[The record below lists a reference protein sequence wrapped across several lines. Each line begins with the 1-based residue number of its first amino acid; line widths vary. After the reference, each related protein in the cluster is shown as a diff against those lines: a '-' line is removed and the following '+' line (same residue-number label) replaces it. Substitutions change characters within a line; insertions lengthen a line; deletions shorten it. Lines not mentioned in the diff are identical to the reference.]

1 MQNKLKDIFRL
12 EEVKYVTPVSL
23 KALLNQNATAEECK
37 HLSDE
42 ELIKAGISKA
52 GRRNLRATSFDDKVY
67 EEQLEAVE
75 KRGNI
80 KIITYYDDEYPSNL
94 KTIFDPPLYLFCQGE
109 ILPKD
114 DKSIAIVGS
123 RTLSRTGIQTIKK
136 ISRELASAGFVII
149 SGLAMGADTVAHIGA
164 IEAKARTV
172 AILGSGIDKEV
183 NVCSRGT
190 RRKIIET
197 GGAVLSPFRM
207 GYEGTKYSFPAR
219 NRVIS
224 GMSLGVIIGEA
235 KMKSGSLITASFGL
249 EQGREVF
256 ALPNLIYKE
265 KFEGSNNLIKT
276 GQAKLIMGTKD
287 VIDEMPEYVQN
298 LVSPIARS
306 VEKNIIQFTDKIEE
320 RIYKTLL
327 KNKMNVDELSEG
339 LSVDTGTLMS
349 KLLMLE
355 LNGLIIREP
364 NNYFSINK

>member
-1 MQNKLKDIFRL
+1 MQKKLKEILRL
-12 EEVKYVTPVSL
+12 EEVKYLTQVSL
-23 KALLNQNATAEECK
+23 KHLLKEYDTAEECK
-37 HLSDE
+37 NLSDE
-42 ELIKAGISKA
+42 ELTKAGISKA
-52 GRRNLRATSFDDKVY
+52 GRNNLRGISFDDKIY

-75 KRGNI
+75 KLGNI
-80 KIITYYDDEYPSNL
+80 KIVTYFDEEYPSNL
-94 KTIFDPPLYLFCQGE
+94 RNIFDPPMYLFYQGK
-109 ILPKD
+109 ISSKD
-114 DKSIAIVGS
+114 NMSIAIVGS
-123 RTLSRTGIQTIKK
+123 RTLSMTGIQTVKK

-164 IEAKARTV
+164 MEAEKRTV

-183 NVCSRGT
+183 NVCSRST

-197 GGAVLSPFRM
+197 GGAVISPFKI
-207 GYEGTKYSFPAR
+207 GTEGTKYTFPAR

-224 GMSLGVIIGEA
+224 GMGLGVLIGEA

-276 GQAKLIMGTKD
+276 GQAKLIMGVKD

-298 LVSPIARS
+298 LLSFSAKS
-306 VEKNIIQFTDKIEE
+306 VEQNIIQFQDHLEE
-320 RIYKTLL
+320 KIYKTLL
-327 KNKMNVDELSEG
+327 KNKMNIDELSEG
-339 LSVDTGTLMS
+339 LSIDTGTLMS

-355 LNGLIIREP
+355 LNGLILREP

>member
-1 MQNKLKDIFRL
+1 MQNKLQDIFRL
-12 EEVKYVTPVSL
+12 EAVKYLTPVSL
-23 KALLNQNATAEECK
+23 KALLNQYDTAEECK

-52 GRRNLRATSFDDKVY
+52 GRRNLREISFDDTVY
-67 EEQLEAVE
+67 QQQLEAAE
-75 KRGNI
+75 KLGNI
-80 KIITYYDDEYPSNL
+80 KVVTFYDDEYPANL
-94 KTIFDPPLYLFCQGE
+94 RNIFDPPLYLFFQGE
-109 ILPKD
+109 ISPKD
-114 DKSIAIVGS
+114 DLSIAIVGS

-136 ISRELASAGFVII
+136 VSRELAAAGFVII
-149 SGLAMGADTVAHIGA
+149 SGLAMGADTVAHLGA

-197 GGAVLSPFRM
+197 GGAVLSPFKI

-249 EQGREVF
+249 DQGREVF

-276 GQAKLIMGTKD
+276 GSAKLIMGTKD

-298 LVSPIARS
+298 LLSSTARK
-306 VEKNIIQFTDKIEE
+306 VEDNVVEFNDKLEE
-320 RIYKTLL
+320 KVYKTLL
-327 KNKMNVDELSEG
+327 KNKMNIDELSEK
-339 LSVDTGTLMS
+339 LSIDTGTLMS

-355 LNGLIIREP
+355 LNGLILREP
-364 NNYFSINK
+364 NNFFCINK